1 MGVNKYAGTFA
12 MASLNKK
19 TCCHRKNR
27 SVKKKY
33 AIIFVSTQSRITRLH
48 KYPIDPKAYLGR

>member
-12 MASLNKK
+12 MASFNKK
-19 TCCHRKNR
+19 TCNHRKNR
-27 SVKKKY
+27 SVKKKN
-33 AIIFVSTQSRITRLH
+33 AIIFASTPSRITRLP